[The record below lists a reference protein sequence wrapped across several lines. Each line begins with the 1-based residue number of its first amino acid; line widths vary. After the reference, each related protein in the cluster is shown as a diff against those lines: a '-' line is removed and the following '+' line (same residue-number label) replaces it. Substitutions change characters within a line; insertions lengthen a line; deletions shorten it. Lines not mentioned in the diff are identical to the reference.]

1 MAKKLGELLIEKG
14 LVKPDDLARALQ
26 EQQGSGEF
34 LGTAL
39 VRLGILKEEQLL
51 KALSEQFAMPFV
63 DLRAMSVDPEV
74 IKLVPAKF
82 VSHHKMIPLKR
93 QGKTLT
99 VAISN
104 PMIRWPLDEL
114 ALQLGYEIE
123 PVLAS
128 ESEIVGAIRRHYGVG
143 ADTVERI
150 MAESSDAVQS
160 RTQEQAQDIG
170 ETGSTEEASVI
181 KLVNQILR
189 EAVREGATDIHIE
202 PFRDEMSLRYRVDGR
217 LYDAAA
223 PPDLKY
229 LYQAIVSR
237 IKIMAGLDI
246 VERRLPQDGRARIR
260 VGEDELDLRISI
272 LPTLYGE
279 NMVIRLLPASMV
291 LGMDRLGFAPDSQD
305 LATLERLIQL
315 PHGILFVTGPTGSG
329 KTTTLYACLNRLNG
343 RDRKLVTIEDPIEY
357 ELRGITQIQVNA
369 KINLTFARALRN
381 ILRHDPN
388 VVMIGEV
395 RDAETAEIA
404 IQSALTG
411 HLVFSTLHTN
421 NAAGGIAR
429 LVDMGIEPYLV
440 ASAVEAFIAQRLVRL
455 ICQSCREEVAPEIAA
470 AATKLPAAELQ
481 SRMGSGLKFYRGKG
495 CPACRQTGYK
505 GRSAIY
511 EILVMAPALRAMI
524 LSKASAPEIEQRAVE
539 LGMHTLLDDG
549 WSKVRQGVTTLEEIF
564 RVTRLEGHA

>member
-51 KALSEQFAMPFV
+51 KTLSEQFALPFV
-63 DLRAMSVDPEV
+63 DLRSVSVDPEV
-74 IKLVPAKF
+74 VKLVPAKF
-82 VSHHKMIPLKR
+82 VSHHKMLPIKR
-93 QGKTLT
+93 QAKTLT

-128 ESEIVGAIRRHYGVG
+128 ETEIQAAIRRHYGVG
-143 ADTVERI
+143 AETVERI

-160 RTQEQAQDIG
+160 RAQEQAQDIG
-170 ETGSTEEASVI
+170 ETASTEEASVI

-189 EAVREGATDIHIE
+189 EAVREGATDVHIE

-217 LYDAAA
+217 LYDAAV

-246 VERRLPQDGRARIR
+246 VERRMPQDGRARIR
-260 VGEDELDLRISI
+260 VGDDELDLRISI

-279 NMVIRLLPASMV
+279 NLVIRLLPASMV
-291 LGMDRLGFAPDSQD
+291 LGLDKLGFSPDGQD
-305 LATLERLIQL
+305 LQMLERLIQI

-329 KTTTLYACLNRLNG
+329 KTTTLYACLHRLNG
-343 RDRKLVTIEDPIEY
+343 RDRKIVTIEDPIEY

-381 ILRHDPN
+381 VLRHDPN
-388 VVMIGEV
+388 VVMVGEV
-395 RDAETAEIA
+395 RDKETAEIS

-429 LVDMGIEPYLV
+429 LVDMGVEPYLV
-440 ASAVEAFIAQRLVRL
+440 GSAVEAFIAQRLVRL
-455 ICQSCREEVAPEIAA
+455 ICPSCREEVASDAA
-470 AATKLPAAELQ
+470 AAVVKLSAAELQ
-481 SRMGSGLKFYRGKG
+481 QRLGTGVTFYRGKG

-511 EILVMAPALRAMI
+511 EILVLSPAIRAMI
-524 LSKASAPEIEQRAVE
+524 LAKASAPEIEKRAVE
-539 LGMHTLLDDG
+539 LGMRTLLDDG
-549 WSKVRQGVTTLEEIF
+549 WSKVKQGVTTLEEVL
-564 RVTRLEGHA
+564 RVTRLETS